1 MAKDTLQLITIT
13 SDQAILMSVCLQSLV
28 DELLMKKKGIRKKQK
43 FYSKSGNWSYMK
55 RDGSSQLIVFD
66 NQDSV
71 DPCVSTHLY
80 LQIILLI
87 YFFMQ
92 DEEDADPTRMQ
103 ESFSIKKLQEKFS
116 TVSFKSGREFIENHA
131 FEGIGDEDL

>member
-1 MAKDTLQLITIT
+1 
-13 SDQAILMSVCLQSLV
+13 
-28 DELLMKKKGIRKKQK
+28 
-43 FYSKSGNWSYMK
+43 
-55 RDGSSQLIVFD
+55 
-66 NQDSV
+66 
-71 DPCVSTHLY
+71 
-80 LQIILLI
+80 
-87 YFFMQ
+87 MQ